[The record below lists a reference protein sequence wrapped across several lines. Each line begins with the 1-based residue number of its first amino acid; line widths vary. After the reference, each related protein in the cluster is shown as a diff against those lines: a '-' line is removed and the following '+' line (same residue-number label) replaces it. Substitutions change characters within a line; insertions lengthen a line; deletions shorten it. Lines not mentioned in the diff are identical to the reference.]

1 MWSQVCHDAHDGR
14 RDRVGRV
21 ETSRVK
27 LAGCS
32 VFMAI
37 LLLLA
42 GAAIAQTEPPPEGQT
57 QTPPEQQQEA
67 APEGEES
74 AAPAA
79 PGTEAAEQPPPVP
92 EGIEITEG
100 SGYRYEARGRRDP
113 FVSLALGVNVLP
125 PDVRPPG
132 LAGMLIQE
140 VSLRGIVKTQSGYIA
155 MIQGTDNKS
164 YFAREGERLYDGNIQ
179 SIDDGKVV
187 FRQEINDPLRI
198 EKFQQVEKNLH
209 PVEEGKR

>member
-1 MWSQVCHDAHDGR
+1 MCSSIR
-14 RDRVGRV
+14 
-21 ETSRVK
+21 ETSAGRGA
-27 LAGCS
+27 LAF
-32 VFMAI
+32 V

-42 GAAIAQTEPPPEGQT
+42 ATAVAQTETPQQPPPAGQEEAQPAPPEGAPPPE
-57 QTPPEQQQEA
+57 PVE
-67 APEGEES
+67 
-74 AAPAA
+74 
-79 PGTEAAEQPPPVP
+79 PVP

-100 SGYRYEARGRRDP
+100 SGFRYEAQGRRDP
-113 FVSLALGVNVLP
+113 FVSLALGVDVLS

-140 VSLRGIVKTQSGYIA
+140 VSLRGIVKTVDGYIA

-164 YFAREGERLYDGNIQ
+164 YFARSGERLYDGNIQ
-179 SIDDGKVV
+179 SIDDARVV

-198 EKFQQVEKNLH
+198 EKFQTVEKTLH

>member
-1 MWSQVCHDAHDGR
+1 MCSSIRKTSAGR
-14 RDRVGRV
+14 AFV
-21 ETSRVK
+21 
-27 LAGCS
+27 
-32 VFMAI
+32 
-37 LLLLA
+37 LLLI
-42 GAAIAQTEPPPEGQT
+42 AAASAAPPAAAQQAQP
-57 QTPPEQQQEA
+57 PPEQQ
-67 APEGEES
+67 
-74 AAPAA
+74 PATPPA
-79 PGTEAAEQPPPVP
+79 ETPPVTEPVP

-100 SGYRYEARGRRDP
+100 SGYRYQARGRRDP
-113 FVSLALGVNVLP
+113 FISLALGVNVLP

-140 VSLRGIVKTQSGYIA
+140 VSLRGIVKTVDGYIA

-179 SIDDGKVV
+179 SINDARVV

-198 EKFQQVEKNLH
+198 EKFQQVEKSLH

>member
-1 MWSQVCHDAHDGR
+1 MWLSN
-14 RDRVGRV
+14 RD
-21 ETSRVK
+21 T
-27 LAGCS
+27 LAGP
-32 VFMAI
+32 AALAA
-37 LLLLA
+37 LLLLIA
-42 GAAIAQTEPPPEGQT
+42 GTAVA
-57 QTPPEQQQEA
+57 QTPPAEGQPPEA
-67 APEGEES
+67 PPAAEGAPAEGEP
-74 AAPAA
+74 APA
-79 PGTEAAEQPPPVP
+79 EEQTPVP

-100 SGYRYEARGRRDP
+100 TGFRYEARGRRDP

-140 VSLRGIVKTQSGYIA
+140 VSLRGIVKTGVGYIA

-164 YFAREGERLYDGNIQ
+164 YFARLGERLYDGNIQ
-179 SIDDGKVV
+179 SIDDVKVV

-198 EKFQQVEKNLH
+198 EKFQQVEKSLH

>member
-1 MWSQVCHDAHDGR
+1 MWSSIR
-14 RDRVGRV
+14 ER
-21 ETSRVK
+21 
-27 LAGCS
+27 LAGPR
-32 VFMAI
+32 AI
-37 LLLLA
+37 LAVLLLV
-42 GAAIAQTEPPPEGQT
+42 AATAVA
-57 QTPPEQQQEA
+57 QTPPATGQPKTGEKKQPPAEGAGAGAGTGGAEA
-67 APEGEES
+67 APET
-74 AAPAA
+74 PA
-79 PGTEAAEQPPPVP
+79 VP

-100 SGYRYEARGRRDP
+100 SGYHYESKGRRDP

-140 VSLRGIVKTQSGYIA
+140 VSLRGIVKTVDGYIA

-164 YFAREGERLYDGNIQ
+164 YFARQGERLYDGNIQ
-179 SIDDGKVV
+179 SIDDAKVV

-198 EKFQQVEKNLH
+198 EKFQQVEKSLH

>member
-1 MWSQVCHDAHDGR
+1 VVIEIMSFAREVRAMHRSIRPLSAGGLAVAVVLLLTAATAFAQTAPQTQP
-14 RDRVGRV
+14 
-21 ETSRVK
+21 ETS
-27 LAGCS
+27 
-32 VFMAI
+32 
-37 LLLLA
+37 
-42 GAAIAQTEPPPEGQT
+42 PPPAEGQA
-57 QTPPEQQQEA
+57 PPAEA
-67 APEGEES
+67 APPAES
-74 AAPAA
+74 V
-79 PGTEAAEQPPPVP
+79 EPVP

-100 SGYRYEARGRRDP
+100 TGFRYEARGRRDP

-140 VSLRGIVKTQSGYIA
+140 VSLRGIVKTVDGYIA

-164 YFAREGERLYDGNIQ
+164 YFARDGERLYDGNIQ
-179 SIDDGKVV
+179 SIDDARVV

-198 EKFQQVEKNLH
+198 EKFQTVEKTLH

>member
-1 MWSQVCHDAHDGR
+1 MCCSIR
-14 RDRVGRV
+14 
-21 ETSRVK
+21 ETSAGRGA
-27 LAGCS
+27 LAF
-32 VFMAI
+32 V

-42 GAAIAQTEPPPEGQT
+42 ATAVAQTGTQQQPPAGQQAQPAPEGQ
-57 QTPPEQQQEA
+57 
-67 APEGEES
+67 
-74 AAPAA
+74 APAA
-79 PGTEAAEQPPPVP
+79 EGGQPPATVEPVP

-100 SGYRYEARGRRDP
+100 SGFRYEAQGRRDP
-113 FVSLALGVNVLP
+113 FVSLALGVDVLS

-140 VSLRGIVKTQSGYIA
+140 VSLRGIVKTVDGYIA

-164 YFAREGERLYDGNIQ
+164 YFARSGERLYDGNIQ
-179 SIDDGKVV
+179 SIDDARVV

-198 EKFQQVEKNLH
+198 EKFQTVEKTLH